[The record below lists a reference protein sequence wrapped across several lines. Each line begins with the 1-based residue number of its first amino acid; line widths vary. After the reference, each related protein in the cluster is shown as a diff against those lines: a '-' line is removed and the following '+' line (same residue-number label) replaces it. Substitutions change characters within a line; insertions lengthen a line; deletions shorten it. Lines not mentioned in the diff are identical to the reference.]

1 LKAAFLAG
9 RKSVRQREKQIVEQR
24 RLFVIRHILR
34 CADGGRSSPGIA
46 DTFSFY
52 VNPNTT
58 HDRGVTIPGATLA
71 RADEVIG

>member
-1 LKAAFLAG
+1 M
-9 RKSVRQREKQIVEQR
+9 
-24 RLFVIRHILR
+24 IRHILR